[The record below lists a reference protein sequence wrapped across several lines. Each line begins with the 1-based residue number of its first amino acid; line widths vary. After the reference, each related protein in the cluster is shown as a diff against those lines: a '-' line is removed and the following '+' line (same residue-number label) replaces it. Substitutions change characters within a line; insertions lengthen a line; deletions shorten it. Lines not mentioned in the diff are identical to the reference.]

1 MRQFLK
7 GKKIIR
13 LLFAFV
19 CLFQLGIC
27 AFYIS
32 QKNFLSC
39 NEILSYGISNSRTG
53 LIMDF
58 PLNEWHDKDF
68 IEEYLT
74 PGEYAF
80 DYPIFFYDNS
90 IDMPPSLY
98 YTILHTLSSFHPDRF
113 SLWDGLGL
121 NLILLLGS
129 MAVLYF
135 LSFDLFENHIC
146 ALFISVG
153 YGLTCGALN
162 TMLLSETYML
172 LTFVLLAH
180 LITYIKC
187 FEQPVVNKKAY
198 FFLGITL
205 ITGVLTHYYFLIV
218 AVFFWIWYLIK
229 FLRQKR
235 WGEIANYLTTIF
247 VFLLVGV
254 RLFSNMWGQFLFE
267 FRKIHAKLLNFHLKE
282 YLKNL
287 LKMFGFISEQM
298 FGGLLWFVIL
308 GIILLFILNLIK
320 FPKQIIKNLSKIF
333 PLVFSSIAYFLI
345 VTCIAPSINAR
356 HMMPLYPITMS
367 LMAGL
372 IYWLIKNLIK
382 KDNWA
387 ILLGVLV
394 CVVMC
399 IPTITG
405 KKPVNVFS
413 DKRPHVELMEK
424 YKDLKAVYIDREFY
438 WQEYYEIIP
447 LLKEL
452 DSYYVISYAQIV
464 QWEIEDDLKR
474 TYGDDE
480 TIVFV
485 GNSALDEEITAYIK
499 DTVRADEMILLDEY
513 ERWKIYRAVRDQQ

>member
-1 MRQFLK
+1 M
-7 GKKIIR
+7 
-13 LLFAFV
+13 LFR
-19 CLFQLGIC
+19 
-27 AFYIS
+27 S
-32 QKNFLSC
+32 
-39 NEILSYGISNSRTG
+39 
-53 LIMDF
+53 
-58 PLNEWHDKDF
+58 
-68 IEEYLT
+68 
-74 PGEYAF
+74 
-80 DYPIFFYDNS
+80 
-90 IDMPPSLY
+90 
-98 YTILHTLSSFHPDRF
+98 
-113 SLWDGLGL
+113 
-121 NLILLLGS
+121 
-129 MAVLYF
+129 
-135 LSFDLFENHIC
+135 
-146 ALFISVG
+146 
-153 YGLTCGALN
+153 
-162 TMLLSETYML
+162 
-172 LTFVLLAH
+172 
-180 LITYIKC
+180 
-187 FEQPVVNKKAY
+187 
-198 FFLGITL
+198 
-205 ITGVLTHYYFLIV
+205 
-218 AVFFWIWYLIK
+218 
-229 FLRQKR
+229 
-235 WGEIANYLTTIF
+235 
-247 VFLLVGV
+247 
-254 RLFSNMWGQFLFE
+254 